1 MIQLF
6 SPLPFGSIIVKQNAK
21 PQASSLSG
29 QCIVY
34 VHSRVYEHT
43 TSIIGIMN
51 PKYSLNNSKDVFSE
65 AVFLRDPN
73 LMDLFACD
81 DRIAVAR
88 KS

>member
-1 MIQLF
+1 
-6 SPLPFGSIIVKQNAK
+6 
-21 PQASSLSG
+21 
-29 QCIVY
+29 
-34 VHSRVYEHT
+34 
-43 TSIIGIMN
+43 MN